1 MWFWVWTLL
10 VVGTL
15 VGAFLL
21 ARRLWRS
28 VKALGR
34 ELSRAS
40 QVAAQMSARADE
52 LSRRLEAEQP
62 STAPTLFED
71 PVVLRERVDVLR
83 ADREERRADRRR
95 RDEQVWARWRRFN
108 A

>member
-10 VVGTL
+10 VASTL

-21 ARRLWRS
+21 GRRLWRS
-28 VKALGR
+28 VRALGH
-34 ELSRAS
+34 ELSRAVG
-40 QVAAQMSARADE
+40 VASELGARAEE
-52 LSRRLEAEQP
+52 LSRRLEAQQP
-62 STAPTLFED
+62 STAPTLYDD
-71 PVVLRERVDVLR
+71 PVELRLRVDALR
-83 ADREERRADRRR
+83 ADREDRRDERRR